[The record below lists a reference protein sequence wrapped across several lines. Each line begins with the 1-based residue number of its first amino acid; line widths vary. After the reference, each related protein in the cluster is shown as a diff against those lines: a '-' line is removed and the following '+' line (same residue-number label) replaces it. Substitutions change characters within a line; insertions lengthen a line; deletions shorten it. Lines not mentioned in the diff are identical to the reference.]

1 MTPSPLTIGLGV
13 LPLYYFGTVDY
24 GRTTGILSGVRMVLS
39 AAAPVSIVF
48 VSERASAGAAILF
61 LLGAAGTAAETMA
74 LLSRLA
80 PPTREE
86 PGS

>member
-39 AAAPVSIVF
+39 AAAPVSTVF
-48 VSERASAGAAILF
+48 VSERAGAAILF
-61 LLGAAGTAAETMA
+61 LLGAAGPAAETMA

-86 PGS
+86 PAS

>member
-1 MTPSPLTIGLGV
+1 MTPSPLTTGLGV

-48 VSERASAGAAILF
+48 VSERAGAAILS

-80 PPTREE
+80 PRASTE
-86 PGS
+86 PG